1 MKRPNKNEYLKY
13 GINAGI
19 TLDLYD
25 KYIDYLES
33 QLKERDVEILKSFFE
48 YLCDKAEQIPDAYD
62 DFEPEV
68 VTNIIKNFMYKTSK
82 TNEK

>member
-25 KYIDYLES
+25 KYIDYLQS
-33 QLKERDVEILKSFFE
+33 QLKEIESLLAPVKPEERKDFIMNAVMGVVLTTEKE
-48 YLCDKAEQIPDAYD
+48 LC
-62 DFEPEV
+62 
-68 VTNIIKNFMYKTSK
+68 
-82 TNEK
+82 